1 MASLANN
8 FRKLNEEHQ
17 RLQRQFCK
25 INEQLTYERAT
36 ILPKDGYKS
45 EITHLQDSLHD
56 TLAELEEVKK
66 QLTQST
72 EEARELRGDLDFIS
86 TEREVLSEQVKELE
100 QALSSEKEERKAEKE
115 SLQDLASRSQTLYEK
130 VLTKNEKIKGLEEQ
144 VSSLQEL
151 KCSLQE
157 QVLTLQTQIDQLKK
171 EKNDLTIRLT
181 SSDCEKLRQ
190 SESQL
195 KNELN
200 IEREK
205 NLTLVDEI
213 ESLRERLRVA
223 DTVTCELKKQL
234 TSTGPVSSGPGA
246 ILQPASAS
254 FSATSVSELRRE
266 LKNTHDAVASRD
278 MFIQKLND
286 KYTRHRQ
293 VWEENERRAN
303 DEIKK
308 LDAMLDR
315 VVATIS
321 PCVGDNPSLQRLLD
335 ELTRDAQG
343 NLTSTFV

>member
-1 MASLANN
+1 MASLANSY
-8 FRKLNEEHQ
+8 RKLTEEHQ
-17 RLQRQFCK
+17 RLQRDFCK
-25 INEQLTYERAT
+25 INEQLLYERAT
-36 ILPKDGYKS
+36 LPAKDGYKS
-45 EITHLQDSLHD
+45 EVVQLQESLQDALNQ
-56 TLAELEEVKK
+56 LEETKRRLVE
-66 QLTQST
+66 ST

-86 TEREVLSEQVKELE
+86 TEREVLSDQVKELE
-100 QALSSEKEERKAEKE
+100 QALSCEKEERKAEKE

-144 VSSLQEL
+144 VSQLQA
-151 KCSLQE
+151 
-157 QVLTLQTQIDQLKK
+157 QVDQLKR
-171 EKNDLTIRLT
+171 EKNDLSTRLT
-181 SSDCEKLRQ
+181 SGDSEKLRQ
-190 SESQL
+190 SETQL

-200 IEREK
+200 QEREK
-205 NLTLVDEI
+205 NLNLIDEI

-223 DTVTCELKKQL
+223 DTVSCELKKQL

-266 LKNTHDAVASRD
+266 LKNTHEAVASRD
-278 MFIQKLND
+278 MYIQKLND

-308 LDAMLDR
+308 LDAMLDH